1 MKTTFLIAA
10 WIAALGF
17 IFSGPALA
25 GKKKKSSKTETSY
38 SSVVEDKSSGKKNK
52 SSSKKSSGGSTSGT
66 YTSGAATLDHPGRLL
81 ASNCFQCHG
90 TNGHGMESLAG
101 KSSSDISG
109 DMFEM
114 QREAIG
120 TDIMHVYAQ
129 GFTDEQIG
137 LIADYFSKQQR

>member
-1 MKTTFLIAA
+1 MKPALLITV
-10 WIAALGF
+10 WVAALGLAV
-17 IFSGPALA
+17 SGPALA
-25 GKKKKSSKTETSY
+25 GKRKSRTTTTAATS
-38 SSVVEDKSSGKKNK
+38 
-52 SSSKKSSGGSTSGT
+52 T

-101 KSSSDISG
+101 KSASEISEEL
-109 DMFEM
+109 FEM
-114 QREAIG
+114 QRETIG